1 MFRRNVIAN
10 FFGQVWPSL
19 LAFLFVPIYIQYLG
33 VEAYGLIGIFTSFV
47 AIIAILD
54 LGLSTT
60 AKREMALKR
69 SQPSFAGEA
78 RNIVRTMEIVY
89 GLVAL
94 LIALSF
100 VLAADQLAADWI
112 TAEGLSRQTIESAV
126 IIFGITLA
134 LRWPVALYSGVLMG
148 LERQVLYNV
157 LVILVS
163 SLRSVG
169 AVLAIVFWSP
179 TILMFLFWQLGT
191 GLIEL
196 LVMYSATW
204 HELPQ
209 AQNKIQARF
218 DINLLKKFSKFSALL
233 SINSISVAVLKQTD
247 KVMLSGLVPLQH
259 VGYYSIAYSAYSGM
273 SMLGIPVSE
282 ASFPRFSSLIAENKI
297 EELAD
302 IYHKACQYLS
312 FISVP
317 VASVVFYFS
326 HDILLFWTRSAEVAD
341 NAAVSLSLF
350 SLTYVF
356 HTMRQIPWRLQLSYG
371 VTRLMVTYNLVA
383 MMTLFPVMYVLIE
396 KFGING
402 AGIGLFLAQAGY
414 YCIMPHWMHA
424 LILPA
429 HKWRW
434 YVYDTL
440 LFIVLGWL
448 IFGMVYLV
456 NVVWR
461 NLLFSSVALVLSF
474 GLYILVCNKIY
485 PAIHFFLVDGFQKIL
500 RIFSKGS

>member
-10 FFGQVWPSL
+10 FFGQILPSL
-19 LAFLFVPIYIQYLG
+19 FAFLFVPIYINYLG

-60 AKREMALKR
+60 AKREMALRR
-69 SQPSFAGEA
+69 SQSSLAGET
-78 RNIVRTMEIVY
+78 RNIVRTMEVVY
-89 GLVAL
+89 GFVAL
-94 LIALSF
+94 LIALGFLLTSDR
-100 VLAADQLAADWI
+100 LAGAWI
-112 TAEGLSRQTIESAV
+112 TAEGLPQQSIKSAV

-134 LRWPVALYSGVLMG
+134 LRWPVALYSGVLLG

-163 SLRSVG
+163 SLKSVG
-169 AVLAIVFWSP
+169 AVLAVVFWSP
-179 TILMFLFWQLGT
+179 TILTFLLWHLWS
-191 GLIEL
+191 GLIEIL
-196 LVMYSATW
+196 MMYLAAW
-204 HELPQ
+204 GALPQ
-209 AQNKIQARF
+209 TQNMIRAKF
-218 DINLLKKFSKFSALL
+218 DVNLLKEFSKFSASL

-247 KVMLSGLVPLQH
+247 KIMLSGLMPLQQ
-259 VGYYSIAYSAYSGM
+259 VGYYSIAYSAYGGM
-273 SMLGIPVSE
+273 SMLGIPISE
-282 ASFPRFSSLIAENKI
+282 ASLPRFSSLIADNKF
-297 EELAD
+297 EELAE

-317 VASVVFYFS
+317 LASVVFYFS
-326 HDILLFWTRSAEVAD
+326 YDILLVWTRSADVAD

-356 HTMRQIPWRLQLSYG
+356 NMMRQIPWRLQLAYG

-383 MMTLFPVMYVLIE
+383 MLLLFPVMYVLIG

-414 YCIMPHWMHA
+414 YCIMPHWMHQI
-424 LILPA
+424 ILPA

-434 YVYDTL
+434 YIYDTL

-448 IFGMVYLV
+448 IFGMAYLV

-461 NLLFSSVALVLSF
+461 NLLFSSVALALSF
-474 GLYILVCNKIY
+474 VLYIVVCNKIF
-485 PAIHFFLVDGFQKIL
+485 PTIHFFLADSFQKFF
-500 RIFSKGS
+500 RIFSNGS